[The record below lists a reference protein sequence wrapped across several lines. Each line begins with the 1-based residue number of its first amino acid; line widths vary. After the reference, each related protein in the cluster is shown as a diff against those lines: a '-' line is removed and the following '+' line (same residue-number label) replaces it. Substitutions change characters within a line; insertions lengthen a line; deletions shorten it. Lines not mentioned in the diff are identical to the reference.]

1 MITRSDSYYDI
12 ELGPLNSEGCT
23 VSIIRNPAE
32 KDIIHT
38 PEEYDFPDSL
48 YQDHWEKA
56 EAYGVVSDV
65 GQSTAPVRTIAAVT
79 HADMPCRSVAFSSPL
94 ELFPQPPIGSHY
106 GIKHLVGHRRPGR
119 ITGKIIGLLS
129 TGICFV

>member
-1 MITRSDSYYDI
+1 MEIVFLPKEKWKGTAIPMITRSDSYYDI

-23 VSIIRNPAE
+23 VSIIRKPAE

-65 GQSTAPVRTIAAVT
+65 GQMMACIEVLGYFFHKEP
-79 HADMPCRSVAFSSPL
+79 
-94 ELFPQPPIGSHY
+94 
-106 GIKHLVGHRRPGR
+106 RRW
-119 ITGKIIGLLS
+119 
-129 TGICFV
+129 